1 MHSPLGGIPWT
12 AFTTPTSPE
21 VAMANVVIGSWSSE
35 APFSAAEVGPEGRP
49 PRSAELYAAGRVI
62 GFKCFDANFD
72 FMKCKAKESSH
83 PTACEAQGTEV
94 HKCVYDLFKQ
104 FEAKAPKEF
113 VAYAQCID
121 DEDLRVYKCKDT
133 QKAFETTFYA
143 AS

>member
-1 MHSPLGGIPWT
+1 M
-12 AFTTPTSPE
+12 AE
-21 VAMANVVIGSWSSE
+21 VAMANVVLGSWSSE

-72 FMKCKAKESSH
+72 FMKCKAKDSH
-83 PTACEAQGTEV
+83 PMACEAQGTEV

-143 AS
+143 AA

>member
-1 MHSPLGGIPWT
+1 MHSRSVSYKL
-12 AFTTPTSPE
+12 PTSLPVLWRCDAGRAALE
-21 VAMANVVIGSWSSE
+21 LAMS
-35 APFSAAEVGPEGRP
+35 FSAADVNPDGRP

-62 GFKCFDANFD
+62 GFKCFDENFE
-72 FMKCKAKESSH
+72 FMKCKAKESH

-104 FEAKAPKEF
+104 FEAKAPKQF
-113 VAYAQCID
+113 VAYTQCID
-121 DEDLRVYKCKDT
+121 DEDLRVYKCKET